1 MKKIK
6 YILPLILVAVLV
18 IGTTDMLAKRV
29 KLPQIYMFGFSASFT
44 DSIVYF
50 TDVQAVENA
59 WIDDSNNF
67 LEGRGIYANQLKD
80 YLADKMQMPHR
91 VCIVMYATK
100 REDVEKKFLKLK
112 RLYTVKAKD
121 MYDVRYLNT
130 QEFRFQKIDY
140 IFEEEQQ

>member
-1 MKKIK
+1 MKIIK
-6 YILPLILVAVLV
+6 YILPLILVMVLV
-18 IGTTDMLAKRV
+18 VGTTDIMAKRV

-59 WIDDSNNF
+59 WIDDSNDF

-80 YLADKMQMPHR
+80 YLADELQMPHR
-91 VCIVMYATK
+91 VCIIMYATK

-130 QEFRFQKIDY
+130 QEFRFQKLDIN
-140 IFEEEQQ
+140 FEEEQ